1 MDDRRAAINYLIC
14 PVQDTPMSSVRG
26 AEGSA
31 VTATHTH
38 PQQQKDCWLHT
49 CREIHKIN
57 NKNKK
62 KKWPKKN
69 LLNPDLAKPQ
79 DNAVA
84 IANRNHSCSW
94 NMQLASHASRCSS
107 CSSSSCCGINPAA
120 SVGVHHH
127 HHHHHCTTTL
137 CCTPPTS
144 RPQTPYVAVRGWVLL
159 DVSPR
164 QAGQADCGTVA
175 VREGCGIFRLP
186 ACRTS
191 QPSLVVFIPRSM
203 LRHHPGGSVL
213 RIPSITRVWVCVCVC
228 VCVCDTAIPIQS
240 QAQPSTPACL
250 HPSKK
255 NEGSNQRLLPLQ
267 GCLPGEGEPLVLVRW
282 LFLGGKRWKGRG
294 VLGKI
299 RGSKNRPVGIVPL
312 RSSRCGVHVWVTAGA
327 NWGAETRRR
336 KAVCTGRLRS
346 KEGWMH
352 VIPICGDLCME

>member
-1 MDDRRAAINYLIC
+1 LSLSASAHPSISKCVFSEDSTKRRELSACSKRGCWRCNPVHTVPHLGVYLQSAISMDDRRAAINYLIC

-228 VCVCDTAIPIQS
+228 VC
-240 QAQPSTPACL
+240 L
-250 HPSKK
+250 
-255 NEGSNQRLLPLQ
+255 
-267 GCLPGEGEPLVLVRW
+267 
-282 LFLGGKRWKGRG
+282 
-294 VLGKI
+294 
-299 RGSKNRPVGIVPL
+299 
-312 RSSRCGVHVWVTAGA
+312 
-327 NWGAETRRR
+327 
-336 KAVCTGRLRS
+336 
-346 KEGWMH
+346 
-352 VIPICGDLCME
+352 